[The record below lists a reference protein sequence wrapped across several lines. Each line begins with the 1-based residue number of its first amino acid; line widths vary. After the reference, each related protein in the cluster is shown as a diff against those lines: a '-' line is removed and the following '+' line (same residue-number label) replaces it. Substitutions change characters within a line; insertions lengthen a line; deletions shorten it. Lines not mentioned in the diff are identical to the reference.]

1 MLSLHL
7 YFLLHAGHNP
17 HLCEHF
23 YLFQL
28 LTRGK
33 GLRNSKIFT
42 NEYDLN
48 GAVFRA
54 RNLSIF
60 ELGLTYHNG
69 GNPLQNLSD
78 CLQKPILGDRKAD
91 QIPGH
96 ELRRFSRFFADLDR
110 IDSLL

>member
-42 NEYDLN
+42 NEDDLN

-60 ELGLTYHNG
+60 ELYLTCHNG
-69 GNPLQNLSD
+69 GNLFQNPSD
-78 CLQKPILGDRKAD
+78 CLQKLIIGDRKAD

-96 ELRRFSRFFADLDR
+96 EYGRFSRFLFDLDR
-110 IDSLL
+110 IDS